1 MKNGILDLVDHI
13 KIAMDDKKIRPRH
26 MGEML
31 QENPRVISVNLSRRR
46 LAYETALKYAN
57 MLDCDIVLQD
67 RKTGKI
73 Y

>member
-1 MKNGILDLVDHI
+1 MRDGILDLVDHLR
-13 KIAMDDKKIRPRH
+13 IAMEDKKIQPKD
-26 MGEML
+26 MGKML
-31 QENPRVISVNLSRRR
+31 NENPRVISVNLSRRR

-57 MLDCDIVLQD
+57 LLDCNIVLQD